1 MTTATAKTNIVIP
14 TAFVHPTFYV
24 VVVVVIVVV
33 VALIDVICKSNNS
46 VIICI
51 CFDMT

>member
-1 MTTATAKTNIVIP
+1 MTTAQAKTNIVVP
-14 TAFVHPTFYV
+14 TAFVTPTFFV
-24 VVVVVIVVV
+24 VVVVVI

>member
-1 MTTATAKTNIVIP
+1 MTTAQAKTNIVVP
-14 TAFVHPTFYV
+14 TAFATPTFFV
-24 VVVVVIVVV
+24 VVVVVI

>member
-1 MTTATAKTNIVIP
+1 MTTAQAKTNIVVP
-14 TAFVHPTFYV
+14 TAFVTPTFF
-24 VVVVVIVVV
+24 VVVVIVI